1 MSQVQFQRRHFQ
13 FIADILKDMNASA
26 DMVEYFAEQ
35 LKRTNGNF
43 QADKFTKAATK

>member
-1 MSQVQFQRRHFQ
+1 MKPLQLERRHFQ

-26 DMVEYFAEQ
+26 EMVEYFAEQ

>member
-1 MSQVQFQRRHFQ
+1 MKSLQLERRHFQ

>member
-13 FIADILKDMNASA
+13 FIADILKDLNADEA
-26 DMVEYFAEQ
+26 TREYFAEQ

-43 QADKFTKAATK
+43 QADKFIKAATK